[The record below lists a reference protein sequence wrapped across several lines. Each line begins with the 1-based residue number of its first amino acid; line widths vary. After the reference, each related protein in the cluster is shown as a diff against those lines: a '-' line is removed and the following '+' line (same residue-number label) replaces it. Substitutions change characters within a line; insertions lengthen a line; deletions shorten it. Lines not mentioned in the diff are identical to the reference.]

1 MKYPS
6 IQSAQTIILH
16 CERFGFNNVVISP
29 GSRNAPLAIGF
40 ASNPAF
46 NCYSIIDERSAGF
59 FALGISQ
66 QSKTPT
72 VLICTSGSALLNYYP
87 AISEAFFSEI
97 PLIIISADRP
107 EYKIN
112 IGDGQTIFQQ
122 KVFEK
127 NILDSVTLKQDVNHN
142 SSEILKSN
150 LQKILSSPSEKNI
163 LKQQKTIQ
171 SYNEK
176 AIVSVFN
183 KAKLY
188 SKPVH
193 VNVPFE
199 EPLYHF
205 NETPTVSL
213 NLGPKTSPVKLQKLD
228 FNDYLKKKYSKIM
241 VLVGCSSPGI
251 LSKDII
257 NKISLCDNIIVLK
270 ETTSNLS
277 HKSFFGKIDQLI
289 APIELQKNRNELFE
303 ELKPDLLITIGGMI
317 VSKKVKTMLREHRP
331 ESHIHVGMNN
341 PNDTFY
347 CDVIHC
353 KNLPDTFFGEVIERL
368 NTISPYKKIWKEI
381 SSHRTAFHKKFISK
395 IPFCDL
401 KVFSILESRI
411 SSKYSI
417 QVSNSS
423 AIRYMQLFD
432 QTPSSTVF
440 CNRGTSGIDGSTSTA
455 VGASVSLKS
464 PTLLITGDL
473 SFFYDSNGLWNDY
486 IKNTFRIILINNSGG
501 GIFKILPG
509 YRDDLFH
516 EKFIETRHGFS
527 AKHLAKMHGFKYSK
541 VSGSIGLKFA
551 LSSFFKTSS
560 RPKLLEINTNS
571 SLSSK
576 ILKNYFINLKKS

>member
-1 MKYPS
+1 
-6 IQSAQTIILH
+6 
-16 CERFGFNNVVISP
+16 
-29 GSRNAPLAIGF
+29 
-40 ASNPAF
+40 
-46 NCYSIIDERSAGF
+46 
-59 FALGISQ
+59 
-66 QSKTPT
+66 
-72 VLICTSGSALLNYYP
+72 
-87 AISEAFFSEI
+87 
-97 PLIIISADRP
+97 
-107 EYKIN
+107 
-112 IGDGQTIFQQ
+112 
-122 KVFEK
+122 
-127 NILDSVTLKQDVNHN
+127 
-142 SSEILKSN
+142 
-150 LQKILSSPSEKNI
+150 
-163 LKQQKTIQ
+163 
-171 SYNEK
+171 
-176 AIVSVFN
+176 
-183 KAKLY
+183 
-188 SKPVH
+188 
-193 VNVPFE
+193 
-199 EPLYHF
+199 
-205 NETPTVSL
+205 
-213 NLGPKTSPVKLQKLD
+213 
-228 FNDYLKKKYSKIM
+228 M

-251 LSKDII
+251 LSKYII

-289 APIELQKNRNELFE
+289 APIELQNNRNELFE

-368 NTISPYKKIWKEI
+368 NNLSSYKKMWEEI
-381 SSHRTAFHKKFISK
+381 SFQRAAFHKKFISK

-411 SSKYSI
+411 SSKYSV

-455 VGASVSLKS
+455 IGASVSLKS

-551 LSSFFKTSS
+551 LTSFFKTSS

>member
-72 VLICTSGSALLNYYP
+72 VLVCTSGSALLNYYP

-176 AIVSVFN
+176 TIVSVFN

-213 NLGPKTSPVKLQKLD
+213 NLSPKTSPVKLQKLH

-353 KNLPDTFFGEVIERL
+353 KNLPDTFFGEVLERL
-368 NTISPYKKIWKEI
+368 NTLSPYKKIWKEI

-411 SSKYSI
+411 SSKYSV

-464 PTLLITGDL
+464 PILLITGDL

-486 IKNTFRIILINNSGG
+486 IKSTFRIILINNSGG

>member
-40 ASNPAF
+40 ASNAAF

-72 VLICTSGSALLNYYP
+72 ILVCTSGSALLNYYP

-127 NILDSVTLKQDVNHN
+127 NILDSVNLKQDVNHN

-163 LKQQKTIQ
+163 LKQQQTIQ

-176 AIVSVFN
+176 TIVSVFN
-183 KAKLY
+183 KATLY

-199 EPLYHF
+199 EPLYLF
-205 NETPTVSL
+205 NEAPTVPL
-213 NLGPKTSPVKLQKLD
+213 NLGPKTSPAKLQKLH

-251 LSKDII
+251 LSTDIVT
-257 NKISLCDNIIVLK
+257 KISLCDNIIVLK

-277 HKSFFGKIDQLI
+277 HNSFFGKIDQLI
-289 APIELQKNRNELFE
+289 APIELQENRNELFE

-317 VSKKVKTMLREHRP
+317 VSKKIKTMLREHRP

-353 KNLPDTFFGEVIERL
+353 KNLPDAFFGEVLEKL
-368 NTISPYKKIWKEI
+368 NTLSSYKKRWKEI
-381 SSHRTAFHKKFISK
+381 YSYRTAFHKKFIST

-401 KVFSILESRI
+401 KVFSILESKI

-432 QTPSSTVF
+432 QMPSSTVF

-455 VGASVSLKS
+455 IGASVSLKS

-509 YRDDLFH
+509 YTDDLFH
-516 EKFIETRHGFS
+516 EKFIETRHSFS
-527 AKHLAKMHGFKYSK
+527 AKHLAKMHGFKYNK
-541 VSGSIGLKFA
+541 VSGSLGLKFA
-551 LSSFFKTSS
+551 LTSFFKASS

>member
-29 GSRNAPLAIGF
+29 GSRNVPLAIGF
-40 ASNPAF
+40 ASNPFF

-72 VLICTSGSALLNYYP
+72 ILVCTSGSALLNYYP

-150 LQKILSSPSEKNI
+150 LQKILSAPSEKNI

-199 EPLYHF
+199 EPLYQF

-213 NLGPKTSPVKLQKLD
+213 NLGPKTSPVRLQKLH

-347 CDVIHC
+347 CDVIHY
-353 KNLPDTFFGEVIERL
+353 KNLPDTFFGEVLERL
-368 NTISPYKKIWKEI
+368 NTLSSYKKIWEEI
-381 SSHRTAFHKKFISK
+381 SFHRTAFHKKFISK

-411 SSKYSI
+411 STKYSI

-455 VGASVSLKS
+455 LGASVSLKS

-509 YRDDLFH
+509 YKDDLFH

-551 LSSFFKTSS
+551 LTSFFKTSS

>member
-29 GSRNAPLAIGF
+29 GSRNVPLAIGF
-40 ASNPAF
+40 ASNPVF

-72 VLICTSGSALLNYYP
+72 ILVCTSGSALLNYYP

-150 LQKILSSPSEKNI
+150 LQKILSAPSEKNI

-199 EPLYHF
+199 EPLYQF

-213 NLGPKTSPVKLQKLD
+213 NLGPKTSPVRLQKLH

-257 NKISLCDNIIVLK
+257 NKISLCDNIVVLK

-353 KNLPDTFFGEVIERL
+353 KNLPDTFFGEVLERL
-368 NTISPYKKIWKEI
+368 NTLSSYKKIWEEI
-381 SSHRTAFHKKFISK
+381 SFHRTAFHKKFISK

-411 SSKYSI
+411 STKYSI

-455 VGASVSLKS
+455 LGASVSLKS

-509 YRDDLFH
+509 YKDDLFH

-551 LSSFFKTSS
+551 LTSFFKTSS

>member
-1 MKYPS
+1 
-6 IQSAQTIILH
+6 
-16 CERFGFNNVVISP
+16 
-29 GSRNAPLAIGF
+29 
-40 ASNPAF
+40 
-46 NCYSIIDERSAGF
+46 
-59 FALGISQ
+59 
-66 QSKTPT
+66 
-72 VLICTSGSALLNYYP
+72 
-87 AISEAFFSEI
+87 
-97 PLIIISADRP
+97 
-107 EYKIN
+107 
-112 IGDGQTIFQQ
+112 
-122 KVFEK
+122 
-127 NILDSVTLKQDVNHN
+127 
-142 SSEILKSN
+142 
-150 LQKILSSPSEKNI
+150 
-163 LKQQKTIQ
+163 
-171 SYNEK
+171 
-176 AIVSVFN
+176 
-183 KAKLY
+183 
-188 SKPVH
+188 
-193 VNVPFE
+193 
-199 EPLYHF
+199 
-205 NETPTVSL
+205 
-213 NLGPKTSPVKLQKLD
+213 
-228 FNDYLKKKYSKIM
+228 M

-331 ESHIHVGMNN
+331 ESHIHVGMNS

-353 KNLPDTFFGEVIERL
+353 KNLPDTFFGEALERL
-368 NTISPYKKIWKEI
+368 NTLSPYKKIWKEI

-411 SSKYSI
+411 SSKYSV

-455 VGASVSLKS
+455 IGASVSLKS
-464 PTLLITGDL
+464 PILLITGDL

-541 VSGSIGLKFA
+541 VSGCIGLKFA

>member
-29 GSRNAPLAIGF
+29 GSRNTPLAIGF
-40 ASNPAF
+40 ASNPVF
-46 NCYSIIDERSAGF
+46 SCYSIIDERSAGF
-59 FALGISQ
+59 SQ

-72 VLICTSGSALLNYYP
+72 VLVCTSGSALLNYYP

-171 SYNEK
+171 SYNERT
-176 AIVSVFN
+176 IVSVFN
-183 KAKLY
+183 KTKLY

-213 NLGPKTSPVKLQKLD
+213 NLSPKTSPVKLQKLH

-251 LSKDII
+251 LSKYII

-289 APIELQKNRNELFE
+289 APIELQNNRNELFE

-353 KNLPDTFFGEVIERL
+353 KNLPDTFFGEVLERL
-368 NTISPYKKIWKEI
+368 NTLSSYKKMWEEI
-381 SSHRTAFHKKFISK
+381 SFQRAAFHKKFISK

-411 SSKYSI
+411 SSKYSV

-455 VGASVSLKS
+455 IGASVSLKS

-551 LSSFFKTSS
+551 LTSFFKTSS

>member
-6 IQSAQTIILH
+6 IHSAQTIILH

-66 QSKTPT
+66 QSKTPA
-72 VLICTSGSALLNYYP
+72 VLVCTSGSALLNYYP

-176 AIVSVFN
+176 TIVSVFN

-193 VNVPFE
+193 INVPFE

-213 NLGPKTSPVKLQKLD
+213 NLGPKTSPVKLQKLH

-353 KNLPDTFFGEVIERL
+353 KNLPDTFFGEVLERL
-368 NTISPYKKIWKEI
+368 NTLSPYKKIWKEI

-411 SSKYSI
+411 SSKYSV

-464 PTLLITGDL
+464 PILLITGDL

-486 IKNTFRIILINNSGG
+486 IKSTFRIILINNSGG

-527 AKHLAKMHGFKYSK
+527 AKHLAKMYGFKYSK

-560 RPKLLEINTNS
+560 KPRLLEINTNS

>member
-1 MKYPS
+1 
-6 IQSAQTIILH
+6 
-16 CERFGFNNVVISP
+16 
-29 GSRNAPLAIGF
+29 
-40 ASNPAF
+40 
-46 NCYSIIDERSAGF
+46 
-59 FALGISQ
+59 
-66 QSKTPT
+66 
-72 VLICTSGSALLNYYP
+72 
-87 AISEAFFSEI
+87 
-97 PLIIISADRP
+97 
-107 EYKIN
+107 
-112 IGDGQTIFQQ
+112 
-122 KVFEK
+122 
-127 NILDSVTLKQDVNHN
+127 
-142 SSEILKSN
+142 
-150 LQKILSSPSEKNI
+150 
-163 LKQQKTIQ
+163 
-171 SYNEK
+171 
-176 AIVSVFN
+176 
-183 KAKLY
+183 
-188 SKPVH
+188 
-193 VNVPFE
+193 
-199 EPLYHF
+199 
-205 NETPTVSL
+205 
-213 NLGPKTSPVKLQKLD
+213 
-228 FNDYLKKKYSKIM
+228 M

-353 KNLPDTFFGEVIERL
+353 KNLPDTFFGELLERL
-368 NTISPYKKIWKEI
+368 NTLSSYKKIWEEI
-381 SSHRTAFHKKFISK
+381 SFHRTAFHKKFISK

-411 SSKYSI
+411 STKYSI

-509 YRDDLFH
+509 YKDDLFH

-551 LSSFFKTSS
+551 LTSFFKTSS

>member
-72 VLICTSGSALLNYYP
+72 VLVCTSGSALLNYYP

-127 NILDSVTLKQDVNHN
+127 NILDSATLKQDVNHN
-142 SSEILKSN
+142 SFEILKSN

-176 AIVSVFN
+176 TIVSVFN

-213 NLGPKTSPVKLQKLD
+213 SLGPKTSPVKLQKLH

-317 VSKKVKTMLREHRP
+317 VSKKVKTMLREHKP

-368 NTISPYKKIWKEI
+368 NTLSPYKKMWKEI

-411 SSKYSI
+411 SSKYSV

-455 VGASVSLKS
+455 VGASMSLKS
-464 PTLLITGDL
+464 PILLITGDL

-486 IKNTFRIILINNSGG
+486 IKSTFRIILINNSGG

-527 AKHLAKMHGFKYSK
+527 AKHLSKMHGFKYSK
-541 VSGSIGLKFA
+541 VSGSFGLKFA
-551 LSSFFKTSS
+551 LNSFFKTSS

>member
-29 GSRNAPLAIGF
+29 GSRNTPLAIGF
-40 ASNPAF
+40 ASNPVF
-46 NCYSIIDERSAGF
+46 SCYSIIDERSAGF

-72 VLICTSGSALLNYYP
+72 VLVCTSGSALLNYYP

-171 SYNEK
+171 SYNERT
-176 AIVSVFN
+176 IVSVFN

-213 NLGPKTSPVKLQKLD
+213 NLSPKTSPVKLQKLH

-251 LSKDII
+251 LSKYII

-289 APIELQKNRNELFE
+289 APIELQNNRNELFE

-368 NTISPYKKIWKEI
+368 NNLSSYKKMWEEI
-381 SSHRTAFHKKFISK
+381 SFQRAAFHKKFISK

-411 SSKYSI
+411 SSKYSV

-455 VGASVSLKS
+455 IGASVSLKS

-551 LSSFFKTSS
+551 LTSFFKTSS